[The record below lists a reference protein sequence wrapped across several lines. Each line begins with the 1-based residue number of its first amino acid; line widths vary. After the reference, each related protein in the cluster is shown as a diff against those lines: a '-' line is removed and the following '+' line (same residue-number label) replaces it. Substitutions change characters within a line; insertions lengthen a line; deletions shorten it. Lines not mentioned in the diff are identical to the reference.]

1 MDFRELT
8 YICAIAKY
16 QTISR
21 AAQALYISQPS
32 LSIFLQKLEMELNV
46 TLFERA
52 NKKMIPTYAGR
63 RYLEYAHNILNMNQ
77 RLLEEMK
84 GISQETKGC
93 LSIGSTPTRTRYVM
107 PQLLALFQKKYP
119 QITINITEATTG
131 ELEKLLDEHIIDF
144 AFYTIPQRD
153 GHRKYHHLNWEEIVL
168 CVAKEKNYK
177 LKAKNRKGFLY
188 PWLDLQKMEE
198 EPFLLVPEHW
208 TAGRAAR
215 RHISEAKISPKTIH
229 FSIVE
234 TAVAAA
240 GYGMGVCFCPDI
252 MIRRGTFAHVPDY
265 YSVGINPS
273 HVEFVIAH
281 RNDFE
286 ITRYGR
292 DFIKMAQQM
301 LSESPSL
308 EN

>member
-8 YICAIAKY
+8 YICAIAEH

-21 AAQALYISQPS
+21 AAQVLYISQPS
-32 LSIFLQKLEMELNV
+32 LSIFLQKLEAKLNV

-63 RYLEYAHNILNMNQ
+63 RYLEYAENILNMHQ
-77 RLLEEMK
+77 RLLTEMK

-93 LSIGSTPTRTRYVM
+93 LSIGSTPTRTRYVL
-107 PQLLALFQKKYP
+107 PQLLAIFREKYP
-119 QITINITEATTG
+119 QIILNITEATTG
-131 ELEKLLDEHIIDF
+131 ELENLLDEHIIDF

-153 GHRKYHHLNWEEIVL
+153 GRREYHHLNWEEIVF

-177 LKAKNRKGFLY
+177 LKAKTRKGFLY
-188 PWLDLQKMEE
+188 PWLDLREMEE
-198 EPFLLVPEHW
+198 EIFLLVPEHW
-208 TAGRAAR
+208 TAGCVAR
-215 RHISEAKISPKTIH
+215 RHINEAKIFPQTIL

-240 GYGMGVCFCPDI
+240 GYGVGVCFCPDI
-252 MIRRGTFAHVPDY
+252 MIRRGTFTHVPDY
-265 YSVGINPS
+265 YSVGASPS

-286 ITRYGR
+286 LTMYGR

-301 LSESPSL
+301 LSD
-308 EN
+308 NQRQN